1 MTIFKKRYAAIGW
14 LTVVAGKRYAKRR
27 MRRLAH
33 R

>member
-1 MTIFKKRYAAIGW
+1 MKMFKKRYAAIGW

-27 MRRLAH
+27 MRRLAS